1 MNDRETESCKSSQ
14 FLRAAGAVLLA
25 TAGAAQADEV
35 LTAAGGG
42 GAEGFSALLG
52 VAASP
57 MSSEDL
63 AAVSGGGD
71 MWVFEVVQLNTEEE
85 IWSTMSDV
93 AIAIMIVT
101 KVPDVIFER

>member
-1 MNDRETESCKSSQ
+1 MTIY
-14 FLRAAGAVLLA
+14 VA
-25 TAGAAQADEV
+25 TAGAAQADDV
-35 LTAAGGG
+35 RPATGGHG
-42 GAEGFSALLG
+42 TEGFSALLR

-71 MWVFEVVQLNTEEE
+71 MWVFEVVQLNTEEK

-93 AIAIMIVT
+93 AIDIMIVT
-101 KVPDVIFER
+101 EVPDVIFQR

>member
-1 MNDRETESCKSSQ
+1 MKFKSIVA
-14 FLRAAGAVLLA
+14 AAGAVLLA

-35 LTAAGGG
+35 LTAAGGE
-42 GAEGFSALLG
+42 AAGFSALLG

-71 MWVFEVVQLNTEEE
+71 MWVFEVIMLNTDQK
-85 IWSTMSDV
+85 IWTTMSDV

-101 KVPDVIFER
+101 EVPDVIFER